1 MSQNPRDITG
11 DERTKPSTSKR
22 GPSGADI
29 RSFFSAKVTKR
40 RQSDDEKSEEKQSL
54 GNQPSNLGMW
64 PKSCGSRNLNYR
76 PKFPSFWAF
85 FINVLT
91 FFCHFPSRLKD
102 LWLFFGKNSKFEVWA
117 IIGRNFQLFGPFS

>member
-64 PKSCGSRNLNYR
+64 PKSCGSRNSNFR
-76 PKFPSFWAF
+76 KFWIGNEQICRFFLAF
-85 FINVLT
+85 A
-91 FFCHFPSRLKD
+91 
-102 LWLFFGKNSKFEVWA
+102 GKSAAKFKISIDQSEREIVA
-117 IIGRNFQLFGPFS
+117 F